1 MIDLVPKSGM
11 IKIGKQGENRATR
24 VILPNIRA
32 GSGSILLLHQRALDK
47 KPYPVP
53 VAETSEGIIWVVSS
67 TDTANQGRGKLSFNG
82 SAKMGR
88 L

>member
-1 MIDLVPKSGM
+1 MIDVFPRSGM
-11 IKIGKQGENRATR
+11 IKIGKQCENRAVR

-53 VAETSEGIIWVVSS
+53 VAESAEGIIWEVSA
-67 TDTANQGRGKLSFNG
+67 T
-82 SAKMGR
+82 
-88 L
+88 